1 LKTNSGTKRTME
13 NPFRS
18 WLNIVIMVGWVSC
31 FLLPFNTAM
40 AQNHEK
46 NATTAENKTAQEQ
59 LNPSQPVSIDFN
71 NVDINVLVKF
81 ISEMTGK
88 NFVVDQRV
96 KGKVTIISPSKISV
110 AEAYR
115 VFESV
120 LEVHGYTTVQA
131 GKIIKIV
138 PAPDAR
144 SKNIETRLREESSVA
159 EDKVVTQLIPLKY
172 ANPSEVKKLLSP
184 LVSKSSVI
192 LDYPPTNMLIVTDVY
207 SNIKR
212 LQKIVATIDIMGIG
226 QELSILPL
234 NHANAKD
241 LVKILQSVFT
251 ARKTKSKKA
260 AVTDTINFVADDR
273 TNTLIVLASKTN
285 THRIKELVDM
295 LDKETPKGKEG
306 IHVYYLENAVA
317 EDLAKVLQE
326 LPTQKSAQGSSKDPK
341 KAPLISS
348 GVIIKADKATNSLI
362 IMAEKEDYNFLETI
376 IKKLDIPRSMVYIE
390 CLIMEVNLDKD
401 FNIGTEW
408 TAAGETTYNGR
419 QGAYGGGFS
428 GQDPGYSNIAGMGGG
443 ITGVGTFPPG
453 LSLGVL
459 GEFIEVGG
467 IKFPSIAAVVQ
478 AYKKDKDVHILAT
491 PQLLTTDNEEAS
503 INVGKNV
510 PFQTRS
516 AAETGIETY
525 SSYEYRDVGITLK
538 ITPHISKERFVRLT
552 IFEEIT
558 KLDELATTSPDRP
571 TTLKRTIETTVIV
584 NDKNTIVLGG
594 LIDDSFSR
602 TENKIPCL
610 GDIPLLGWFFKSV
623 SESREK
629 TNLFV
634 FLTPHVIENEEE
646 AAAIYGKKKGTLD
659 EKKAGSIKMYD
670 NDPVFQQQILNEDE

>member
-1 LKTNSGTKRTME
+1 ME

-18 WLNIVIMVGWVSC
+18 WLNIVIVVGWVSC

-46 NATTAENKTAQEQ
+46 NATKAENKTAQKQ

-88 NFVVDQRV
+88 NFIVDQRV

-120 LEVHGYTTVQA
+120 LEVHGYTTVEA

-212 LQKIVATIDIMGIG
+212 LQKIVETIDIMGIG

-326 LPTQKSAQGSSKDPK
+326 LPSQKSAQGSSKDPK

-459 GEFIEVGG
+459 GEFIDVGG

-584 NDKNTIVLGG
+584 NDQNTIVLGG

-629 TNLFV
+629 TNLFI

-646 AAAIYGKKKGTLD
+646 AAAIYGKKKGSID
-659 EKKAGSIKMYD
+659 EKRSGSIKMYD
-670 NDPVFQQQILNEDE
+670 EDPVFQQQIIEDTE

>member
-1 LKTNSGTKRTME
+1 
-13 NPFRS
+13 
-18 WLNIVIMVGWVSC
+18 MVMMIAWFFGC
-31 FLLPFNTAM
+31 LCLGNAAL
-40 AQNHEK
+40 AQDNGNETGPK
-46 NATTAENKTAQEQ
+46 K

-144 SKNIETRLREESSVA
+144 SKNIETKLREESGLA
-159 EDKVVTQLIPLKY
+159 EDKVVTQLMPLKY

-212 LQKIVATIDIMGIG
+212 LQKIVETIDIMGIG
-226 QELSILPL
+226 QELTILPL
-234 NHANAKD
+234 QHANSKD
-241 LVKILQSVFT
+241 LVKIMQSVFT
-251 ARKTKSKKA
+251 AQKTKSKKT
-260 AVTDTINFVADDR
+260 AVTDTVNFVADDR

-285 THRIKELVDM
+285 TYRIKELVDM
-295 LDKETPKGKEG
+295 LDRETPKGKEG

-326 LPTQKSAQGSSKDPK
+326 LPTEKTTKGDSKTPQ
-341 KAPLISS
+341 KAPVISS

-362 IMAEKEDYNFLETI
+362 IMAEREDYLFLETI

-401 FNIGTEW
+401 FNLGTEW
-408 TAAGETTYNGR
+408 TAAGEISYEGKE
-419 QGAYGGGFS
+419 GAYGGGFS
-428 GQDPGYSNIAGMGGG
+428 GQDPGYSNIFGLGGG
-443 ITGVGTFPPG
+443 VTGVGTFPPG
-453 LSLGVL
+453 LSVGVL

-467 IKFPSIAAVVQ
+467 IRFPSIAAVIQ

-516 AAETGIETY
+516 AAETGVETY

-538 ITPHISKERFVRLT
+538 ITPNISKERFVRLT
-552 IFEEIT
+552 IFEEVT

-610 GDIPLLGWFFKSV
+610 GDIPFLGWMFKSV

-629 TNLFV
+629 TNLYV
-634 FLTPHVIENEEE
+634 FLTPHVIENAEE
-646 AAAIYGKKKGTLD
+646 AAAIYNTKQGYM
-659 EKKAGSIKMYD
+659 EKEKASSIKLYD
-670 NDPVFQQQILNEDE
+670 EEPVYEQQILDE

>member
-1 LKTNSGTKRTME
+1 MKTNSGTKRIME

-18 WLNIVIMVGWVSC
+18 WLNIVIVVGWVSC

-46 NATTAENKTAQEQ
+46 NATTAENKTAQKQ

-88 NFVVDQRV
+88 NFIVDQRV

-110 AEAYR
+110 DEAYR

-120 LEVHGYTTVQA
+120 LEVHGYTTVEA

-212 LQKIVATIDIMGIG
+212 LQKIVETIDIMGIG

-251 ARKTKSKKA
+251 ARKTKSKKV

-341 KAPLISS
+341 KAPVISS
-348 GVIIKADKATNSLI
+348 EVIIKADKATNSLI
-362 IMAEKEDYNFLETI
+362 IMAEREDYNFLETI

-443 ITGVGTFPPG
+443 ISGVGTFPPG

-538 ITPHISKERFVRLT
+538 ITPHISKERYVRLT

-584 NDKNTIVLGG
+584 NDQNTIVLGG

-629 TNLFV
+629 TNLFI

-646 AAAIYGKKKGTLD
+646 AAAIYGKKKGSID
-659 EKKAGSIKMYD
+659 EKRSGSIKMYD
-670 NDPVFQQQILNEDE
+670 EDPVFQQQIIEDNE

>member
-1 LKTNSGTKRTME
+1 MMIPTQLYTDSKPNGDKTFPN
-13 NPFRS
+13 RS
-18 WLNIVIMVGWVSC
+18 WPATIVIAALMFS
-31 FLLPFNTAM
+31 LLLLGGRSL
-40 AQNHEK
+40 
-46 NATTAENKTAQEQ
+46 AQENAGKAPQ
-59 LNPSQPVSIDFN
+59 KLNPSQPVSIDFN
-71 NVDINVLVKF
+71 NVDINVLIKF
-81 ISEMTGK
+81 ISEMTGR

-110 AEAYR
+110 EEAYR

-120 LEVHGYTTVQA
+120 LEVHGYTTVKS
-131 GKIIKIV
+131 GKITKIV

-144 SKNIETRLREESSVA
+144 SKSIETRLKEESGLP

-207 SNIKR
+207 SNIRR
-212 LQKIVATIDIMGIG
+212 LQKIVASIDIMGIG

-234 NHANAKD
+234 QYASAKD
-241 LVKILQSVFT
+241 LVKILQSVFKADR
-251 ARKTKSKKA
+251 ARSKKIA
-260 AVTDTINFVADDR
+260 ATDTVNFVSDDR

-285 THRIKELVDM
+285 THRIRELIDM

-326 LPTQKSAQGSSKDPK
+326 LPTQKSTKGTSTDPK
-341 KAPLISS
+341 KAPVISS
-348 GVIIKADKATNSLI
+348 EVIIKADKATNSLI
-362 IMAEKEDYNFLETI
+362 IMAKKEDYLFLETI
-376 IKKLDIPRSMVYIE
+376 IKQLDIPRSMVYIE

-401 FNIGTEW
+401 FNLGTEW
-408 TAAGETTYNGR
+408 TAAGEVSYNGR
-419 QGAYGGGFS
+419 EGAYGGGFS
-428 GQDPGYSNIAGMGGG
+428 GQDPCYSNIGGLGGG
-443 ITGVGTFPPG
+443 ISGIGTFPPG
-453 LSLGVL
+453 LSVGVL

-467 IKFPSIAAVVQ
+467 VRFPSIAAVVQ

-516 AAETGIETY
+516 AAETGVETY

-610 GDIPLLGWFFKSV
+610 GDIPLMGWLFKSV

-629 TNLFV
+629 TNLYV

-646 AAAIYGKKKGTLD
+646 AAAIYGNKRGD
-659 EKKAGSIKMYD
+659 MEEKRSGSIKMYD
-670 NDPVFQQQILNEDE
+670 DEPVYQQQIIDEQP

>member
-1 LKTNSGTKRTME
+1 MRKNSGTNRTLV
-13 NPFRS
+13 NCFRI
-18 WLNIVIMVGWVSC
+18 WQTNVIMIVSVIC
-31 FLLPFNTAM
+31 ALLLCEAAL
-40 AQNHEK
+40 AQNHENK
-46 NATTAENKTAQEQ
+46 PAGNEKQTTSKK
-59 LNPSQPVSIDFN
+59 LSPSQPVSIDFN
-71 NVDINVLVKF
+71 NVDINVLIKF

-110 AEAYR
+110 TEAYR

-120 LEVHGYTTVQA
+120 LEVHGYTTIQA

-144 SKNIETRLREESSVA
+144 SKNIETRLKEESGLA
-159 EDKVVTQLIPLKY
+159 EDKVVTQLMPLKY

-212 LQKIVATIDIMGIG
+212 LQKIVETIDIMGIG

-234 NHANAKD
+234 QHASAKD

-251 ARKTKSKKA
+251 AQKTKAKKT
-260 AVTDTINFVADDR
+260 AVTDTVNFVADDR

-295 LDKETPKGKEG
+295 LDKATPKGKEG

-326 LPTQKSAQGSSKDPK
+326 LPTQKSTKGTSKDPK
-341 KAPLISS
+341 KAPVISS

-362 IMAEKEDYNFLETI
+362 IMAEKEDYLFLETI
-376 IKKLDIPRSMVYIE
+376 IKQLDIPRSMVYIE

-401 FNIGTEW
+401 FNLGTEW
-408 TAAGETTYNGR
+408 TAAGEISYDGKE
-419 QGAYGGGFS
+419 GAYGGGFS
-428 GQDPGYSNIAGMGGG
+428 GQDPGYSNIAGLGGG

-453 LSLGVL
+453 LSVGVL

-516 AAETGIETY
+516 AAETGVETY

-538 ITPHISKERFVRLT
+538 ITPNISKERFVRLT

-629 TNLFV
+629 TNLYV
-634 FLTPHVIENEEE
+634 FLTPHVIENEAE
-646 AAAIYGKKKGTLD
+646 AAAIYGNKQSYMQK
-659 EKKAGSIKMYD
+659 EKSGSIKMYVD
-670 NDPVFQQQILNEDE
+670 EPVYQQQILDE

>member
-1 LKTNSGTKRTME
+1 ME

-18 WLNIVIMVGWVSC
+18 WLNIVIVVGWVSC
-31 FLLPFNTAM
+31 FSLPFNTAM

-46 NATTAENKTAQEQ
+46 NATKAENKTAQKQ

-88 NFVVDQRV
+88 NFIVDQRV

-120 LEVHGYTTVQA
+120 LEVHGYTTVEA

-212 LQKIVATIDIMGIG
+212 LQKIVETIDIMGIG

-362 IMAEKEDYNFLETI
+362 IMAEKEDYQFLETI

-584 NDKNTIVLGG
+584 NDQNTIVLGG

-629 TNLFV
+629 TNLFI

-646 AAAIYGKKKGTLD
+646 AAAIYSKKKGSMD
-659 EKKAGSIKMYD
+659 EKRSGSIKMYD
-670 NDPVFQQQILNEDE
+670 EDPVFQQQIIEDNE

>member
-1 LKTNSGTKRTME
+1 ME

-18 WLNIVIMVGWVSC
+18 WLNIVIVVGWVSC

-46 NATTAENKTAQEQ
+46 NATKAENKTAQKQ
-59 LNPSQPVSIDFN
+59 LNSSQPVSIDFN

-88 NFVVDQRV
+88 NFIVDQRV

-120 LEVHGYTTVQA
+120 LEVHGYTTVEA

-212 LQKIVATIDIMGIG
+212 LQKIVETIDIMGIG

-362 IMAEKEDYNFLETI
+362 IMAEKEDYQFLETI

-453 LSLGVL
+453 MSLGVL

-516 AAETGIETY
+516 AAETGLETY

-584 NDKNTIVLGG
+584 NDQNTIVLGG

-629 TNLFV
+629 TNLFI

-646 AAAIYGKKKGTLD
+646 AAAIYNKKKGPMD
-659 EKKAGSIKMYD
+659 KKRSGSIKMYD
-670 NDPVFQQQILNEDE
+670 EDPVFQQQIIEDNE

>member
-1 LKTNSGTKRTME
+1 MKTNSGTKRIME

-18 WLNIVIMVGWVSC
+18 WLNIVIVVGWVSC

-46 NATTAENKTAQEQ
+46 NATTAENKTAQKQ

-88 NFVVDQRV
+88 NFIVDQRV

-110 AEAYR
+110 DEAYR

-120 LEVHGYTTVQA
+120 LEVHGYTTVEA

-212 LQKIVATIDIMGIG
+212 LQKIVETIDIMGIG

-251 ARKTKSKKA
+251 ARKTKSKKV

-341 KAPLISS
+341 KAPVISS
-348 GVIIKADKATNSLI
+348 EVIIKADKATNSLI
-362 IMAEKEDYNFLETI
+362 IMAEREDYNFLETI

-443 ITGVGTFPPG
+443 ISGVGTFPPG

-584 NDKNTIVLGG
+584 NDQNTIVLGG

-646 AAAIYGKKKGTLD
+646 AAAIYGKKKGSID
-659 EKKAGSIKMYD
+659 EKRSGSIKMYD
-670 NDPVFQQQILNEDE
+670 EDPVFQQQIIEDNE

>member
-1 LKTNSGTKRTME
+1 ME

-18 WLNIVIMVGWVSC
+18 WLNIVIVVGWVSC
-31 FLLPFNTAM
+31 FSLPFNTAM

-46 NATTAENKTAQEQ
+46 NATKAENKTAQKQ

-88 NFVVDQRV
+88 NFIVDQRV

-120 LEVHGYTTVQA
+120 LEVHGYTTVEA

-212 LQKIVATIDIMGIG
+212 LQKIVETIDIMGIG

-459 GEFIEVGG
+459 GEFIDVGG

-584 NDKNTIVLGG
+584 NDQNTIVLGG

-629 TNLFV
+629 TNLFI

-646 AAAIYGKKKGTLD
+646 AAAIYGKKKGSID
-659 EKKAGSIKMYD
+659 EKRSGSIKMYD
-670 NDPVFQQQILNEDE
+670 EDPVFQQQIIEDNE

>member
-1 LKTNSGTKRTME
+1 ME

-18 WLNIVIMVGWVSC
+18 WLNIVIVVGWVSC

-40 AQNHEK
+40 AQDHEK
-46 NATTAENKTAQEQ
+46 NATTAENKTAQKQ

-88 NFVVDQRV
+88 NFIVDQRV

-120 LEVHGYTTVQA
+120 LEVHGYTTVKA

-144 SKNIETRLREESSVA
+144 SKNIETRLREESSIA

-212 LQKIVATIDIMGIG
+212 LQKIVETIDIMGIG

-260 AVTDTINFVADDR
+260 AVTDTVNFVADDR

-341 KAPLISS
+341 KAPVISS

-362 IMAEKEDYNFLETI
+362 IMAEKEDYQFLETI

-408 TAAGETTYNGR
+408 TAAGETSYNGYD
-419 QGAYGGGFS
+419 GAYGGGFS

-584 NDKNTIVLGG
+584 NDQNTIVLGG

-646 AAAIYGKKKGTLD
+646 AAAIYGKKKGTID
-659 EKKAGSIKMYD
+659 EKKAGSIKLYD
-670 NDPVFQQQILNEDE
+670 EDPVFQQQILNEDE

>member
-1 LKTNSGTKRTME
+1 ME

-18 WLNIVIMVGWVSC
+18 WLNIVIVVGWVSC

-46 NATTAENKTAQEQ
+46 NATTAENKTAQKQ

-88 NFVVDQRV
+88 NFIVDQRV

-110 AEAYR
+110 DEAYR

-120 LEVHGYTTVQA
+120 LEVHGYTTVEA

-212 LQKIVATIDIMGIG
+212 LQKIVETIDIMGIG

-251 ARKTKSKKA
+251 ARKTKSKKV

-341 KAPLISS
+341 KAPVISS
-348 GVIIKADKATNSLI
+348 EVIIKADKATNSLI
-362 IMAEKEDYNFLETI
+362 IMAEREDYNFLETI

-443 ITGVGTFPPG
+443 ISGVGTFPPG

-478 AYKKDKDVHILAT
+478 AY
-491 PQLLTTDNEEAS
+491 
-503 INVGKNV
+503 
-510 PFQTRS
+510 
-516 AAETGIETY
+516 
-525 SSYEYRDVGITLK
+525 
-538 ITPHISKERFVRLT
+538 
-552 IFEEIT
+552 
-558 KLDELATTSPDRP
+558 
-571 TTLKRTIETTVIV
+571 
-584 NDKNTIVLGG
+584 
-594 LIDDSFSR
+594 
-602 TENKIPCL
+602 
-610 GDIPLLGWFFKSV
+610 
-623 SESREK
+623 
-629 TNLFV
+629 
-634 FLTPHVIENEEE
+634 
-646 AAAIYGKKKGTLD
+646 
-659 EKKAGSIKMYD
+659 
-670 NDPVFQQQILNEDE
+670 

>member
-1 LKTNSGTKRTME
+1 ME

-18 WLNIVIMVGWVSC
+18 WLNIVIVVGWVSC

-46 NATTAENKTAQEQ
+46 NATTAENKTAQKQ

-88 NFVVDQRV
+88 NFIVDQRV

-110 AEAYR
+110 DEAYR

-120 LEVHGYTTVQA
+120 LEVHGYTTVEA

-212 LQKIVATIDIMGIG
+212 LQKIVETIDIMGIG

-251 ARKTKSKKA
+251 ARKTKSKKV

-341 KAPLISS
+341 KAPVISS
-348 GVIIKADKATNSLI
+348 EVIIKADKATNSLI
-362 IMAEKEDYNFLETI
+362 IMAEREDYNFLETI

-443 ITGVGTFPPG
+443 ISGVGTFPPG

-584 NDKNTIVLGG
+584 NDQNTIVLGG

-646 AAAIYGKKKGTLD
+646 AAAIYGKKKGSMD
-659 EKKAGSIKMYD
+659 EKRSGSIKMYD
-670 NDPVFQQQILNEDE
+670 EDPVFQQQIIEDNE

>member
-1 LKTNSGTKRTME
+1 ME

-18 WLNIVIMVGWVSC
+18 WLNIVIVVGWVSC

-46 NATTAENKTAQEQ
+46 NATKAENKTAQKQ

-88 NFVVDQRV
+88 NFIVDQRV

-120 LEVHGYTTVQA
+120 LEVHGYTTVEA

-212 LQKIVATIDIMGIG
+212 LQKIVETIDIMGIG

-341 KAPLISS
+341 KAPVISS

-459 GEFIEVGG
+459 GEFIDVGG

-584 NDKNTIVLGG
+584 NDQNTIVLGG

-629 TNLFV
+629 TNLFI

-646 AAAIYGKKKGTLD
+646 AAAIYGKKKGSID
-659 EKKAGSIKMYD
+659 EKRSGSIKMYD
-670 NDPVFQQQILNEDE
+670 EDPVFQQQIIEDNE